1 MDHFP
6 TEGRQPVLVFAED
19 GRSAGVA
26 VDEILD
32 VVEERLDLEMGSD
45 RPGVIGSAIIK
56 GKATEVL
63 DIAWHMQRAWNG
75 APQRKGKSGT
85 GRNAVLLVEADA
97 FSRRMLAP
105 LHEADIA
112 DVLEQ
117 LSAGQQEVLATIT
130 PDIFTGEVLAEL
142 EPGSREVVMSYL
154 DASHL
159 AAAIQELDSDDAT
172 EVVEELDDEVRAAV
186 LAEISE
192 IDRQAVEQSL
202 AFEDE
207 TAGRLM
213 QREFVAAPEFWS
225 VGHALDHMRA
235 SDDLPDKFHDL
246 FVIDT
251 GFRPVGEI
259 PVCRLLSAR
268 RDVAL
273 SDLME
278 PPRILVDP
286 ETDQEEV
293 AYLFQKYHLVS
304 APVVDTAGRLTG
316 MLTLDD
322 IVHVIQDE
330 NKEDMLALAGVNEA
344 GLADTVV
351 RSVRSRAP
359 WLLVN
364 LATAVLASGVIA
376 LFDNFT
382 VLQND
387 DPIGASY
394 RCQPMGD
401 DERSSS
407 MQETG
412 EGVLNLKL
420 RIAVDACRRFV
431 EHEDLCIRD
440 ECSGETHELSLSERE
455 VYAALVE
462 HRPVALLEPH
472 DEVVSADCFRSCD
485 HII

>member
-1 MDHFP
+1 MGEAAFEDDVQLDSPSRADTDAGFV
-6 TEGRQPVLVFAED
+6 TSLRQAIADGDGDLV
-19 GRSAGVA
+19 
-26 VDEILD
+26 
-32 VVEERLDLEMGSD
+32 
-45 RPGVIGSAIIK
+45 
-56 GKATEVL
+56 
-63 DIAWHMQRAWNG
+63 
-75 APQRKGKSGT
+75 
-85 GRNAVLLVEADA
+85 
-97 FSRRMLAP
+97 RRMVAP

-117 LSAGQQEVLATIT
+117 LSATQQGFLAELA

-142 EPGSREVVMSYL
+142 EPDAREVVMEYL
-154 DASHL
+154 DTAHL

-172 EVVEELDDEVRAAV
+172 EVVEEMDEETRAAV
-186 LAEISE
+186 LAEISDSE
-192 IDRQAVEQSL
+192 REAVEQSL

-225 VGHALDHMRA
+225 VGHALDHMR
-235 SDDLPDKFHDL
+235 STGEDLPDKFHDL

-278 PPRILVDP
+278 PPRILVEP

-293 AYLFQKYHLVS
+293 AYLFRKYHLVS
-304 APVVDTAGRLTG
+304 APVVDSAGRLTG

-330 NKEDMLALAGVNEA
+330 NKEDMLALAGVNDA
-344 GLADTVV
+344 GLADTVY

-364 LATAVLASGVIA
+364 LGTAILASGVIA
-376 LFDNFT
+376 LFEGAISQIVALAVLMPIVASMGGNAGTQSLAVAVRSIAERDLTAANT
-382 VLQND
+382 VRVVWREL
-387 DPIGASY
+387 A
-394 RCQPMGD
+394 
-401 DERSSS
+401 
-407 MQETG
+407 TG
-412 EGVLNLKL
+412 MVNGLIFAVVMALVTLAWFQDWRLAAVIATAMVLNLACAGL
-420 RIAVDACRRFV
+420 SGILIPLGMVRAGADPAVASSVFV
-431 EHEDLCIRD
+431 TTVTDVVGFLAFL
-440 ECSGETHELSLSERE
+440 GLAT
-455 VYAALVE
+455 LV
-462 HRPVALLEPH
+462 LL
-472 DEVVSADCFRSCD
+472 
-485 HII
+485 

>member
-1 MDHFP
+1 MGEAAFEDDLHVDSHALADVDPEFV
-6 TEGRQPVLVFAED
+6 GNLRQSIAD
-19 GRSAGVA
+19 GDG
-26 VDEILD
+26 D
-32 VVEERLDLEMGSD
+32 
-45 RPGVIGSAIIK
+45 AI
-56 GKATEVL
+56 
-63 DIAWHMQRAWNG
+63 
-75 APQRKGKSGT
+75 
-85 GRNAVLLVEADA
+85 
-97 FSRRMLAP
+97 RRMLAP
-105 LHEADIA
+105 LHAADIA

-117 LSAGQQEVLATIT
+117 LTAGQQEGVATLA
-130 PDIFTGEVLAEL
+130 PDVFTGEVLAEI
-142 EPGSREVVMSYL
+142 EPDTREVVMAYL
-154 DASHL
+154 DPSHL

-172 EVVEELDDEVRAAV
+172 EVVEELDAETRAAV

-304 APVVDTAGRLTG
+304 APVVDSAGRLTG

-376 LFDNFT
+376 LFEGAISQVVALAVLMPIVASMGGNAGTQSLAVAVRSIAERDLTAANAMRVIWRELATGT
-382 VLQND
+382 VNGL
-387 DPIGASY
+387 IFAVVMGAVTILWFQDVALASVIAIA
-394 RCQPMGD
+394 M
-401 DERSSS
+401 
-407 MQETG
+407 
-412 EGVLNLKL
+412 VLNLACAGL
-420 RIAVDACRRFV
+420 SGILVPLGLVRAGADPAVASSVFV
-431 EHEDLCIRD
+431 TTVTDVVGFLAFL
-440 ECSGETHELSLSERE
+440 GLAT
-455 VYAALVE
+455 LV
-462 HRPVALLEPH
+462 LL
-472 DEVVSADCFRSCD
+472 
-485 HII
+485 

>member
-1 MDHFP
+1 MSEAALEDDFLVDSP
-6 TEGRQPVLVFAED
+6 ARADTDPEFVANLRQAISDQDAE
-19 GRSAGVA
+19 
-26 VDEILD
+26 
-32 VVEERLDLEMGSD
+32 
-45 RPGVIGSAIIK
+45 AI
-56 GKATEVL
+56 
-63 DIAWHMQRAWNG
+63 
-75 APQRKGKSGT
+75 
-85 GRNAVLLVEADA
+85 
-97 FSRRMLAP
+97 RRMLAP

-202 AFEDE
+202 AFDDE

-213 QREFVAAPEFWS
+213 QREFVAAPEFWT

-235 SDDLPDKFHDL
+235 TDEELPDKFHDL

-259 PVCRLLSAR
+259 PVCRLLSAK

-278 PPRILVDP
+278 APRILVDP

-330 NKEDMLALAGVNEA
+330 NKEDLLALAGVNDA
-344 GLADTVV
+344 GLADTVWS
-351 RSVRSRAP
+351 SVRSRAP

-364 LATAVLASGVIA
+364 LFTAILASGVIA
-376 LFDNFT
+376 LFE
-382 VLQND
+382 
-387 DPIGASY
+387 GA
-394 RCQPMGD
+394 
-401 DERSSS
+401 
-407 MQETG
+407 
-412 EGVLNLKL
+412 
-420 RIAVDACRRFV
+420 IAQV
-431 EHEDLCIRD
+431 
-440 ECSGETHELSLSERE
+440 
-455 VYAALVE
+455 
-462 HRPVALLEPH
+462 VALAVLMPIVASMGGNAGTQSLAVAVRAIAER
-472 DEVVSADCFRSCD
+472 DLTAANTLRVVWRELATGAFNGLIFAVVMGLVTLVWFQDFELAGVIAIAMVVNLACAGLSGILVPLGLVRAGADPAVASSVFVTTVTD
-485 HII
+485 VVGFLAFLGLATLVLL

>member
-1 MDHFP
+1 MG
-6 TEGRQPVLVFAED
+6 EAALED
-19 GRSAGVA
+19 
-26 VDEILD
+26 D
-32 VVEERLDLEMGSD
+32 
-45 RPGVIGSAIIK
+45 
-56 GKATEVL
+56 
-63 DIAWHMQRAWNG
+63 
-75 APQRKGKSGT
+75 
-85 GRNAVLLVEADA
+85 LLVDSPALADTDPEFVGNLRQAISDGDGEAI
-97 FSRRMLAP
+97 RRMLAP
-105 LHEADIA
+105 LHAADIA

-117 LSAGQQEVLATIT
+117 LTAGQQEGVATLA
-130 PDIFTGEVLAEL
+130 PDVFTGEVLAEI
-142 EPGSREVVMSYL
+142 EPDTREVVMAYL
-154 DASHL
+154 DPSHL

-172 EVVEELDDEVRAAV
+172 EVVEELAEDIRAAV

-192 IDRQAVEQSL
+192 IDREAVEQSL

-278 PPRILVDP
+278 TPRILVDP

-304 APVVDTAGRLTG
+304 APVVDSAGRLTG

-330 NKEDMLALAGVNEA
+330 NKEDLLALAGVNEA

-376 LFDNFT
+376 LFEGAISQIVALAVLMPIVASMGGNAGTQSLAVAVRSIAERDLTAANAMRVIWRELATGTVNGLIFAVVMGLVT
-382 VLQND
+382 VLWFQNVQLAVV
-387 DPIGASY
+387 IALA
-394 RCQPMGD
+394 M
-401 DERSSS
+401 
-407 MQETG
+407 
-412 EGVLNLKL
+412 VLNLACAGL
-420 RIAVDACRRFV
+420 SGILVPLGLMRAGADPAVASSVFV
-431 EHEDLCIRD
+431 TTVTDVVGFLAFL
-440 ECSGETHELSLSERE
+440 GLATM
-455 VYAALVE
+455 V
-462 HRPVALLEPH
+462 LL
-472 DEVVSADCFRSCD
+472 
-485 HII
+485 

>member
-1 MDHFP
+1 
-6 TEGRQPVLVFAED
+6 
-19 GRSAGVA
+19 
-26 VDEILD
+26 
-32 VVEERLDLEMGSD
+32 
-45 RPGVIGSAIIK
+45 
-56 GKATEVL
+56 
-63 DIAWHMQRAWNG
+63 
-75 APQRKGKSGT
+75 
-85 GRNAVLLVEADA
+85 
-97 FSRRMLAP
+97 MLAP
-105 LHEADIA
+105 LHAADIA

-117 LSAGQQEVLATIT
+117 LTAGQQEGVATLA
-130 PDIFTGEVLAEL
+130 PDIFTGEVLAEI
-142 EPGSREVVMSYL
+142 EPDTREVVMAYL
-154 DASHL
+154 DPSHL

-172 EVVEELDDEVRAAV
+172 EVVEELDAETRAAV

-304 APVVDTAGRLTG
+304 APVVDSAGRLTG

-376 LFDNFT
+376 LFEGAISQVVALAVLMPIVASMGGNAGTQSLAVAVRSIAERDLTAANAMRVIWRELATGT
-382 VLQND
+382 VNGL
-387 DPIGASY
+387 IFAVVMGAVTILWFQDVALASVIAIA
-394 RCQPMGD
+394 M
-401 DERSSS
+401 
-407 MQETG
+407 
-412 EGVLNLKL
+412 VLNLACAGL
-420 RIAVDACRRFV
+420 SGILVPLGLVRAGADPAVASSVFV
-431 EHEDLCIRD
+431 TTVTDVVGFLAFL
-440 ECSGETHELSLSERE
+440 GLAT
-455 VYAALVE
+455 LV
-462 HRPVALLEPH
+462 LL
-472 DEVVSADCFRSCD
+472 
-485 HII
+485 

>member
-1 MDHFP
+1 MSEAALEDDFLVDSP
-6 TEGRQPVLVFAED
+6 ARADTDPEFVANLRQAISDQDAE
-19 GRSAGVA
+19 
-26 VDEILD
+26 
-32 VVEERLDLEMGSD
+32 
-45 RPGVIGSAIIK
+45 AI
-56 GKATEVL
+56 
-63 DIAWHMQRAWNG
+63 
-75 APQRKGKSGT
+75 
-85 GRNAVLLVEADA
+85 
-97 FSRRMLAP
+97 RRMLAP

-202 AFEDE
+202 AFDDE

-213 QREFVAAPEFWS
+213 QRDFVAAPEFWT

-235 SDDLPDKFHDL
+235 TDEELPDKFHDL

-259 PVCRLLSAR
+259 PVCRLLSAK

-278 PPRILVDP
+278 APRILVDP

-330 NKEDMLALAGVNEA
+330 NKEDLLALAGVNDA
-344 GLADTVV
+344 GLADTVWS
-351 RSVRSRAP
+351 SVRSRAP

-364 LATAVLASGVIA
+364 LFTAILASGVIA
-376 LFDNFT
+376 LFE
-382 VLQND
+382 
-387 DPIGASY
+387 GA
-394 RCQPMGD
+394 
-401 DERSSS
+401 
-407 MQETG
+407 
-412 EGVLNLKL
+412 
-420 RIAVDACRRFV
+420 IAQV
-431 EHEDLCIRD
+431 
-440 ECSGETHELSLSERE
+440 
-455 VYAALVE
+455 
-462 HRPVALLEPH
+462 VALAVLMPIVASMGGNAGTQSLAVAVRAIAER
-472 DEVVSADCFRSCD
+472 DLTAANTLRVVWRELATGAFNGLIFAVVMGLVTLVWFQDFELAGVIAIAMVVNLACAGLSGILVPLGLVRAGADPAVASSVFVTTVTD
-485 HII
+485 VVGFLAFLGLATLVLL

>member
-1 MDHFP
+1 MS
-6 TEGRQPVLVFAED
+6 EAALE
-19 GRSAGVA
+19 
-26 VDEILD
+26 DEILAD
-32 VVEERLDLEMGSD
+32 SPARADTDPEFVSNLRYA
-45 RPGVIGSAIIK
+45 IG
-56 GKATEVL
+56 
-63 DIAWHMQRAWNG
+63 DQ
-75 APQRKGKSGT
+75 
-85 GRNAVLLVEADA
+85 DA
-97 FSRRMLAP
+97 ELIRRMLAP

-117 LSAGQQEVLATIT
+117 LSAGQQEVLATVT

-142 EPGSREVVMSYL
+142 EPDSREVVMAYL
-154 DASHL
+154 DPSHL

-172 EVVEELDDEVRAAV
+172 EVVEELDEVTRAAV

-202 AFEDE
+202 AFDDE

-213 QREFVAAPEFWS
+213 QREFVAAPEFWT

-235 SDDLPDKFHDL
+235 TDEELPDKFHDL

-259 PVCRLLSAR
+259 PVCRLLSAKR
-268 RDVAL
+268 TVAL
-273 SDLME
+273 KDLME
-278 PPRILVDP
+278 TPRILVDP

-304 APVVDTAGRLTG
+304 APVVDSAGRLTG

-330 NKEDMLALAGVNEA
+330 NKEDLLALAGVNDA
-344 GLADTVV
+344 GLADTVY

-376 LFDNFT
+376 LFEGAISQVVALA
-382 VLQND
+382 VLM
-387 DPIGASY
+387 PIVASMGGNAGTQSLAVAVRSIAERDLTAANAMRVIWRELATGAVN
-394 RCQPMGD
+394 G
-401 DERSSS
+401 
-407 MQETG
+407 
-412 EGVLNLKL
+412 L
-420 RIAVDACRRFV
+420 IF
-431 EHEDLCIRD
+431 
-440 ECSGETHELSLSERE
+440 
-455 VYAALVE
+455 ALVMGLVTALWFRNLE
-462 HRPVALLEPH
+462 LAAVIAIAMIINLACAGLSGILVPLGLVRAGADPAVASSVFVTTVTDVVGFLAFLGLASLILL
-472 DEVVSADCFRSCD
+472 
-485 HII
+485 

>member
-1 MDHFP
+1 MSEAAFD
-6 TEGRQPVLVFAED
+6 
-19 GRSAGVA
+19 
-26 VDEILD
+26 DEL
-32 VVEERLDLEMGSD
+32 
-45 RPGVIGSAIIK
+45 
-56 GKATEVL
+56 VL
-63 DIAWHMQRAWNG
+63 DSPARADTDPEFVANLRQ
-75 APQRKGKSGT
+75 AIS
-85 GRNAVLLVEADA
+85 EEDA
-97 FSRRMLAP
+97 ESIRRMLAP

-154 DASHL
+154 DTAHL

-172 EVVEELDDEVRAAV
+172 EVVEEMDDETRAAV

-202 AFEDE
+202 AFDDE

-235 SDDLPDKFHDL
+235 TDEELPDKFHDL

-268 RDVAL
+268 RDVML
-273 SDLME
+273 KDLME
-278 PPRILVDP
+278 TPRILVDP

-330 NKEDMLALAGVNEA
+330 NKEDLLALAGVNDA
-344 GLADTVV
+344 GLADTVWS
-351 RSVRSRAP
+351 SVRSRAP

-364 LATAVLASGVIA
+364 LFTAILASGVIA
-376 LFDNFT
+376 LFE
-382 VLQND
+382 
-387 DPIGASY
+387 GA
-394 RCQPMGD
+394 
-401 DERSSS
+401 
-407 MQETG
+407 
-412 EGVLNLKL
+412 
-420 RIAVDACRRFV
+420 IAQV
-431 EHEDLCIRD
+431 
-440 ECSGETHELSLSERE
+440 
-455 VYAALVE
+455 
-462 HRPVALLEPH
+462 VALAVLMPIVASMGGNAGTQSLAVAVRAIAER
-472 DEVVSADCFRSCD
+472 DLTAANTMRVVGRELATGAFNGLIFAVVMGAVTLVWFQDFQLAGVIAIAMVVNLACAGLSGILVPLGLVRAGADPAVASSVFVTTVTD
-485 HII
+485 VVGFLAFLGLATLVLL

>member
-1 MDHFP
+1 
-6 TEGRQPVLVFAED
+6 
-19 GRSAGVA
+19 
-26 VDEILD
+26 
-32 VVEERLDLEMGSD
+32 
-45 RPGVIGSAIIK
+45 
-56 GKATEVL
+56 
-63 DIAWHMQRAWNG
+63 
-75 APQRKGKSGT
+75 
-85 GRNAVLLVEADA
+85 
-97 FSRRMLAP
+97 
-105 LHEADIA
+105 
-112 DVLEQ
+112 
-117 LSAGQQEVLATIT
+117 
-130 PDIFTGEVLAEL
+130 
-142 EPGSREVVMSYL
+142 
-154 DASHL
+154 
-159 AAAIQELDSDDAT
+159 
-172 EVVEELDDEVRAAV
+172 
-186 LAEISE
+186 
-192 IDRQAVEQSL
+192 
-202 AFEDE
+202 
-207 TAGRLM
+207 M

-304 APVVDTAGRLTG
+304 APVVDSAGRLTG

-376 LFDNFT
+376 LFEGAISQVVALA
-382 VLQND
+382 VLM
-387 DPIGASY
+387 PIVASMGGNAGTQSLAVAVRSIAERDLTAANAMRVIWRELATGMVNGLIFAVVMGAVTILWFQDVALASVIAIA
-394 RCQPMGD
+394 M
-401 DERSSS
+401 
-407 MQETG
+407 
-412 EGVLNLKL
+412 VLNLACAGL
-420 RIAVDACRRFV
+420 SGILVPLGLVRAGADPAVASSVFV
-431 EHEDLCIRD
+431 TTVTDVVGFLAFL
-440 ECSGETHELSLSERE
+440 GLAT
-455 VYAALVE
+455 LV
-462 HRPVALLEPH
+462 LL
-472 DEVVSADCFRSCD
+472 
-485 HII
+485 

>member
-1 MDHFP
+1 MGEAAFEDDLPVDSHALADVDPEFV
-6 TEGRQPVLVFAED
+6 GNLRQAIADRD
-19 GRSAGVA
+19 G
-26 VDEILD
+26 D
-32 VVEERLDLEMGSD
+32 
-45 RPGVIGSAIIK
+45 AI
-56 GKATEVL
+56 
-63 DIAWHMQRAWNG
+63 
-75 APQRKGKSGT
+75 
-85 GRNAVLLVEADA
+85 
-97 FSRRMLAP
+97 RRMLAP
-105 LHEADIA
+105 LHAADIA

-117 LSAGQQEVLATIT
+117 LTAGQQEGVATLA
-130 PDIFTGEVLAEL
+130 PDVFTGEVLAEI
-142 EPGSREVVMSYL
+142 EPDTREVVMAYL
-154 DASHL
+154 DPSHL

-172 EVVEELDDEVRAAV
+172 EVVEELDPETRAAV

-304 APVVDTAGRLTG
+304 APVVDSAGRLTG

-376 LFDNFT
+376 LFEGAISQVVALA
-382 VLQND
+382 VLM
-387 DPIGASY
+387 PIVASMGGNAGTQSLAVAVRSIAERDLTAANAMRVIWRELATGAVNGLIFAVV
-394 RCQPMGD
+394 MGAVTILWFQD
-401 DERSSS
+401 VALASVIAIA
-407 MQETG
+407 M
-412 EGVLNLKL
+412 VLNLACAGL
-420 RIAVDACRRFV
+420 SGILVPLGLVRAGADPAVASSVFV
-431 EHEDLCIRD
+431 TTVTDVVGFLAFL
-440 ECSGETHELSLSERE
+440 GLAT
-455 VYAALVE
+455 LV
-462 HRPVALLEPH
+462 LL
-472 DEVVSADCFRSCD
+472 
-485 HII
+485 

>member
-1 MDHFP
+1 MGEAAFEDDLPVDSHALADVDPEFV
-6 TEGRQPVLVFAED
+6 GNLRQAIADRD
-19 GRSAGVA
+19 G
-26 VDEILD
+26 D
-32 VVEERLDLEMGSD
+32 
-45 RPGVIGSAIIK
+45 AI
-56 GKATEVL
+56 
-63 DIAWHMQRAWNG
+63 
-75 APQRKGKSGT
+75 
-85 GRNAVLLVEADA
+85 
-97 FSRRMLAP
+97 RRMLAP
-105 LHEADIA
+105 LHAADIA

-117 LSAGQQEVLATIT
+117 LTAGQQEGVATLA
-130 PDIFTGEVLAEL
+130 PDVFTGEVLAEI
-142 EPGSREVVMSYL
+142 EPDTREVVMAYL
-154 DASHL
+154 DPSHL

-172 EVVEELDDEVRAAV
+172 EVVEELDPETRVAV

-304 APVVDTAGRLTG
+304 APVVDSAGRLTG

-376 LFDNFT
+376 LFEGAISQVVALA
-382 VLQND
+382 VLM
-387 DPIGASY
+387 PIVASMGGNAGTQSLAVAVRSIAERDLTAANAMRVIWRELATGMVNGLIFAVVMGAVTILWFQDVALASVIAIA
-394 RCQPMGD
+394 M
-401 DERSSS
+401 
-407 MQETG
+407 
-412 EGVLNLKL
+412 VLNLACAGL
-420 RIAVDACRRFV
+420 SGILVPLGLVRAGADPAVASSVFV
-431 EHEDLCIRD
+431 TTVTDVVGFLAFL
-440 ECSGETHELSLSERE
+440 GLAT
-455 VYAALVE
+455 LV
-462 HRPVALLEPH
+462 LL
-472 DEVVSADCFRSCD
+472 
-485 HII
+485 

>member
-1 MDHFP
+1 MGEAAFEDDLPVDSHALADVDPEFV
-6 TEGRQPVLVFAED
+6 GNLRQSIAD
-19 GRSAGVA
+19 GDG
-26 VDEILD
+26 D
-32 VVEERLDLEMGSD
+32 
-45 RPGVIGSAIIK
+45 AI
-56 GKATEVL
+56 
-63 DIAWHMQRAWNG
+63 
-75 APQRKGKSGT
+75 
-85 GRNAVLLVEADA
+85 
-97 FSRRMLAP
+97 RRMLAP
-105 LHEADIA
+105 LHAADIA

-117 LSAGQQEVLATIT
+117 LTAGQQEGVATLA
-130 PDIFTGEVLAEL
+130 PDIFTGEVLAEI
-142 EPGSREVVMSYL
+142 EPDTREVVMAYL
-154 DASHL
+154 DPSHL

-172 EVVEELDDEVRAAV
+172 EVVE
-186 LAEISE
+186 
-192 IDRQAVEQSL
+192 
-202 AFEDE
+202 
-207 TAGRLM
+207 
-213 QREFVAAPEFWS
+213 
-225 VGHALDHMRA
+225 ALDHMRA

-304 APVVDTAGRLTG
+304 APVVDSAGRLTG

-376 LFDNFT
+376 LFEGAISQVVALAVLMPIVASMGGNAGTQSLAVAVRSIAERDLTAANAMRVIWRELATGT
-382 VLQND
+382 VNGL
-387 DPIGASY
+387 IFAVVMGAVTILWFQDVALASVIAIA
-394 RCQPMGD
+394 M
-401 DERSSS
+401 
-407 MQETG
+407 
-412 EGVLNLKL
+412 VLNLACAGL
-420 RIAVDACRRFV
+420 SGILVPLGLVRAGADPAVASSVFV
-431 EHEDLCIRD
+431 TTVTDVVGFLAFL
-440 ECSGETHELSLSERE
+440 GLAT
-455 VYAALVE
+455 LV
-462 HRPVALLEPH
+462 LL
-472 DEVVSADCFRSCD
+472 
-485 HII
+485 

>member
-1 MDHFP
+1 MGEAAFEEDLPVDSHALADVDPEFV
-6 TEGRQPVLVFAED
+6 GNLRQAIAD
-19 GRSAGVA
+19 GDG
-26 VDEILD
+26 D
-32 VVEERLDLEMGSD
+32 
-45 RPGVIGSAIIK
+45 AI
-56 GKATEVL
+56 
-63 DIAWHMQRAWNG
+63 
-75 APQRKGKSGT
+75 
-85 GRNAVLLVEADA
+85 
-97 FSRRMLAP
+97 RRMLAP
-105 LHEADIA
+105 LHAADIA

-117 LSAGQQEVLATIT
+117 LTAGQQEGVATLA
-130 PDIFTGEVLAEL
+130 PDVFTGEVLAEI
-142 EPGSREVVMSYL
+142 EPDTREVVMAYL
-154 DASHL
+154 DPSHL

-172 EVVEELDDEVRAAV
+172 EVVEELDEETRAAV

-192 IDRQAVEQSL
+192 FDRQAVEQSL

-246 FVIDT
+246 FVIDS

-278 PPRILVDP
+278 TPRILVDP

-304 APVVDTAGRLTG
+304 APVVDSAGRLTG

-330 NKEDMLALAGVNEA
+330 NKEDLLALAGVNEA

-376 LFDNFT
+376 LFEGAISQVVALA
-382 VLQND
+382 VLM
-387 DPIGASY
+387 PIVASMGGNAGTQSLAVAVRSIAERDLTAANAMRVIWRELATGMVNGLIFAVVMGAVTILWFQDIALASVIAIA
-394 RCQPMGD
+394 M
-401 DERSSS
+401 
-407 MQETG
+407 
-412 EGVLNLKL
+412 VLNLACAGL
-420 RIAVDACRRFV
+420 SGILVPLGLVRAGADPAVASSVFV
-431 EHEDLCIRD
+431 TTVTDVVGFLAFL
-440 ECSGETHELSLSERE
+440 GLAT
-455 VYAALVE
+455 LV
-462 HRPVALLEPH
+462 LL
-472 DEVVSADCFRSCD
+472 
-485 HII
+485 

>member
-1 MDHFP
+1 MGEAAFEDDLPVDSHALADVDPEFV
-6 TEGRQPVLVFAED
+6 GNLRQSIAD
-19 GRSAGVA
+19 GDG
-26 VDEILD
+26 D
-32 VVEERLDLEMGSD
+32 
-45 RPGVIGSAIIK
+45 AI
-56 GKATEVL
+56 
-63 DIAWHMQRAWNG
+63 
-75 APQRKGKSGT
+75 
-85 GRNAVLLVEADA
+85 
-97 FSRRMLAP
+97 RRMLAP
-105 LHEADIA
+105 LHAADIA

-117 LSAGQQEVLATIT
+117 LTAGQQEGVATLA
-130 PDIFTGEVLAEL
+130 PDVFTGEVLAEI
-142 EPGSREVVMSYL
+142 EPDTREVVMAYL
-154 DASHL
+154 DPSHL

-172 EVVEELDDEVRAAV
+172 EVVEELDPETRAAV

-304 APVVDTAGRLTG
+304 APVVDNAGRLTG

-376 LFDNFT
+376 LFEGAISQVVALA
-382 VLQND
+382 VLM
-387 DPIGASY
+387 PIVASMGGNAGTQSLAVAVRSIAERDLTAANAMRVIWRELATGAVNGLIFAVV
-394 RCQPMGD
+394 MGAVTILWFQD
-401 DERSSS
+401 VALASVIAIA
-407 MQETG
+407 M
-412 EGVLNLKL
+412 VLNLACAGL
-420 RIAVDACRRFV
+420 SGILVPLGLVRAGADPAVASSVFV
-431 EHEDLCIRD
+431 TTVTDVVGFLAFL
-440 ECSGETHELSLSERE
+440 GLAT
-455 VYAALVE
+455 LV
-462 HRPVALLEPH
+462 LL
-472 DEVVSADCFRSCD
+472 
-485 HII
+485 

>member
-1 MDHFP
+1 MGEAAFEDDLPVDSHALADVDPEFV
-6 TEGRQPVLVFAED
+6 GNLRQAIADRD
-19 GRSAGVA
+19 G
-26 VDEILD
+26 D
-32 VVEERLDLEMGSD
+32 
-45 RPGVIGSAIIK
+45 AI
-56 GKATEVL
+56 
-63 DIAWHMQRAWNG
+63 
-75 APQRKGKSGT
+75 
-85 GRNAVLLVEADA
+85 
-97 FSRRMLAP
+97 RRMLAP
-105 LHEADIA
+105 LHAADIA

-117 LSAGQQEVLATIT
+117 LTAGQQEGVATLA
-130 PDIFTGEVLAEL
+130 PDIFTGEVLAEI
-142 EPGSREVVMSYL
+142 EPDTREVVMAYL
-154 DASHL
+154 DPSHL

-172 EVVEELDDEVRAAV
+172 EVVEELDPETRAAV

-304 APVVDTAGRLTG
+304 APVVDSAGRLTG

-376 LFDNFT
+376 LFEGAISQVVALAVLMPIVASMGGNAGTQSLAVAVRSIAERDLTAANAMRVIWRELATGT
-382 VLQND
+382 VNGL
-387 DPIGASY
+387 IFAVVMGAVTILWFQDVALASVIAIA
-394 RCQPMGD
+394 M
-401 DERSSS
+401 
-407 MQETG
+407 
-412 EGVLNLKL
+412 VLNLACAGL
-420 RIAVDACRRFV
+420 SGILVPLGLVRAGADPAVASSVFV
-431 EHEDLCIRD
+431 TTVTDVVGFLAFL
-440 ECSGETHELSLSERE
+440 GLAT
-455 VYAALVE
+455 LV
-462 HRPVALLEPH
+462 LL
-472 DEVVSADCFRSCD
+472 
-485 HII
+485 